1 MCWQMEQRDLRTF
14 WSNHTFSDE
23 EVRPRERAHMSAL
36 AVSEWQGRGAHAVST
51 VESCSL
57 MIKVCD
63 FGQATFSKPPLCHQ

>member
-36 AVSEWQGRGAHAVST
+36 AVSERQGRGDT
-51 VESCSL
+51 R
-57 MIKVCD
+57 
-63 FGQATFSKPPLCHQ
+63 